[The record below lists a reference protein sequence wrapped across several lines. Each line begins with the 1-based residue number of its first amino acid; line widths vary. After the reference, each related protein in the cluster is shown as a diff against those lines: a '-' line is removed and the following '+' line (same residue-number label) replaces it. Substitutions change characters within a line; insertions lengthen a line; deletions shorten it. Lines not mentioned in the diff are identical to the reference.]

1 MQYNSR
7 GQFVGRPARNPKPKA
22 PVNPTIPNGYQQVY
36 NDLMAYTGNFTLL
49 HNLRNAI
56 NRYGKLTD
64 KQWAAAEK
72 CLTPQATPD
81 PNTILADGCQVP
93 ITVSASAARYIA
105 KTHNWP
111 VNPRTLTVVQ
121 IKSYSRRK
129 YKVKVK
135 IDWDSNVSECRCCGK
150 SLTDWRSQATG
161 VGPTCVKRTNIQY
174 VKHQS
179 DVARFQQEIQK
190 LVAQLGIVDVE
201 LKDWHIQFGSDALE
215 RIVKAAKPT
224 PVQAAV
230 SASVATYTAQ
240 PIATVN
246 PVSVPLV
253 YLSDCVWNEQNRT
266 LHFDLNKALK
276 VGIDDNTDKV
286 RIHNKVTGKTVH
298 FVKLSQ
304 LHNISRYASLSDDNG
319 NNVDIQLVIK

>member
-7 GQFVGRPARNPKPKA
+7 GQSTGTPYPKKA
-22 PVNPTIPNGYQQVY
+22 KKPVNPIIPNGYQQVY
-36 NDLMAYTGNFTLL
+36 NDLMAYTGNFNLL

-81 PNTILADGCQVP
+81 PNAILADGCQVP

-230 SASVATYTAQ
+230 S
-240 PIATVN
+240 VN

-253 YLSDCVWNEQNRT
+253 YLSDCVWNEQDRT
-266 LHFDLNKALK
+266 IHFDLNKALK
-276 VGIDDNTDKV
+276 MGIDDNTDKV

>member
-7 GQFVGRPARNPKPKA
+7 GRSVGTPYPKKA
-22 PVNPTIPNGYQQVY
+22 KKPVVPTIPAGYEQLHKDLLAYNGTFHVV
-36 NDLMAYTGNFTLL
+36 LSIRSALL
-49 HNLRNAI
+49 K
-56 NRYGKLTD
+56 YGKLSD
-64 KQWAAAEK
+64 KQWAVVSK
-72 CLTPQATPD
+72 CLTSAPIVD
-81 PNTILADGCQVP
+81 PNTILADGCHVP

-179 DVARFQQEIQK
+179 DVARFQQQIQQ
-190 LVAQLGIVDVE
+190 LVAQLGIVEVE

-215 RIVKAAKPT
+215 RIVKVAKPT
-224 PVQAAV
+224 PVQAP
-230 SASVATYTAQ
+230 VATYTAQ

-253 YLSDCVWNEQNRT
+253 YLSDCIWNEQDRT

-276 VGIDDNTDKV
+276 MCIDDNTEKIY
-286 RIHNKVTGKTVH
+286 IHNVVTGRTVL
-298 FVKLSQ
+298 FAKLTQ
-304 LHNISRYASLSDDNG
+304 VHNIIRYASMSDDYG